1 MTAPDPFS
9 PRATLQR
16 FAETIAA
23 LRAPDGCPWDREQT
37 HQTLVPYLIEECHE
51 CVDAIEGGDD
61 DELCEELGDVLLQVV
76 LHAQLAAERGAFT
89 LQDVIDGIDAKMVRR
104 HPHVFGDVE
113 AASREDVADQ
123 WRKARRAEGRT
134 TLGGLPRSLPAL
146 ARAQKMIRKVTAVG
160 FDWPDVGGVV
170 GKLHEEVGELVEAI
184 EGRQPDRVRDELG
197 DVLFV
202 AVNVAHKL
210 GVAADEAL
218 RSTMGRFERRFGHVE
233 RRLAEEGRGPEDAT
247 LQEMDA
253 FWDEAK
259 ALEKAGAAGPGSD

>member
-1 MTAPDPFS
+1 MPMFEPFS
-9 PRATLQR
+9 PRASLQA

-37 HQTLVPYLIEECHE
+37 HRSLVPYMIEECHE
-51 CVDAIEGGDD
+51 CVDAIESGDD
-61 DELCEELGDVLLQVV
+61 GELCEELGDVLLQVV

-104 HPHVFGDVE
+104 HPHVFGDAV
-113 AASREDVADQ
+113 ATSRDAVASQ
-123 WRKARRAEGRT
+123 WREARRAEGRT

-160 FDWPDVGGVV
+160 FDWPDIAGVV
-170 GKLHEEVGELVEAI
+170 DKLHEEVAELVEAI
-184 EGRQPDRVRDELG
+184 GGGDERRVHDELG

-218 RSTMGRFERRFGHVE
+218 RSTMGRFEGRFGHVE
-233 RRLAEEGRGPEDAT
+233 ARLAAVGRGPEDAS
-247 LQEMDA
+247 LAEMDA
-253 FWDEAK
+253 LWDEAK
-259 ALEKAGAAGPGSD
+259 ALEKRAAVDGGSD